1 MLEFCGRSNKASV
14 FVVIAEYYSRARQ
27 GCVMIPV
34 SSNHASWSL
43 FQREMRNFFTSANP
57 VSMAEVSSKN
67 GGSAGGQS
75 AGGGRSGKIL
85 SAYGH
90 QQKFRNFEKFGAIL
104 GQNWI
109 PRVPTVNG
117 SVLNGNV
124 SVINGRPMRAFTFK
138 VTLAFLAL
146 RVSKPEGKKC
156 YVTCMGTKDFSWP
169 KDLNG
174 RPEHR
179 NQSSGLV
186 KAHPVETVS

>member
-1 MLEFCGRSNKASV
+1 
-14 FVVIAEYYSRARQ
+14 
-27 GCVMIPV
+27 
-34 SSNHASWSL
+34 
-43 FQREMRNFFTSANP
+43 
-57 VSMAEVSSKN
+57 MAEVSSKN
-67 GGSAGGQS
+67 GGGGGSQS

-90 QQKFRNFEKFGAIL
+90 QHKFRNFEKFGAIL

-124 SVINGRPMRAFTFK
+124 SVINGRPTQAFTFK

-146 RVSKPEGKKC
+146 RVSKPEGKKR

-169 KDLNG
+169 K
-174 RPEHR
+174 
-179 NQSSGLV
+179 V
-186 KAHPVETVS
+186 